1 MGLNDPQWGN
11 KNSGGPPDLEELLR
25 KLNEKVAAMM
35 GGKGNGGK
43 PAGSG
48 GTAKGF
54 GGGIGLIAAI
64 AALIWLGSG
73 FYIVDASQR
82 GVVLRFGKLVETTQP
97 GPRWHLPFPVET
109 VEIVNLSQVRTVE
122 VGYRDNVKN
131 KMLKES
137 LMLTDD
143 ENIIDIQ
150 FAVQYF
156 LKDPADY
163 LFNNRMP
170 DENVRQAA
178 ETAIREVVGK
188 NKMDFVLYE
197 GREQVAASAT
207 KLIQEILDRYK
218 SGILISKV
226 TMQNAQP
233 PEQVQAAFDDAV
245 KAGQDRERQKNEG
258 QAYANDVVP
267 RARGTAARLIQ
278 EADGYKQSVIANAE
292 GDASRF
298 KQILVEYDK
307 APAVTRERMYLD
319 MMQQVMGNISKVM
332 VDQKN
337 GNSLL
342 YLPLDKLMESTRCHR
357 CRQPRR
363 PPPMRPVTSQSSDN
377 TAAQRASDS
386 LRSREQGGTPMNK
399 NIGNILI
406 GAVVVLVLLEHE
418 HVRGGSAPERD
429 RVPAGRGGQR
439 QIGPRACISRCR

>member
-11 KNSGGPPDLEELLR
+11 KSNGGPPDLEALLR
-25 KLNEKVAAMM
+25 KLKAKVSTLL
-35 GGKGNGGK
+35 GGKGGAGK
-43 PAGSG
+43 P
-48 GTAKGF
+48 
-54 GGGIGLIAAI
+54 GGGESKQGFAGGMGLIAVI
-64 AALIWLGSG
+64 VVLIWAGSG

-82 GVVLRFGKLVETTQP
+82 GVVLRFGKLVETTMP

-131 KMLKES
+131 KIIKES

-178 ETAIREVVGK
+178 ETSIREVVGK

-197 GREQVAASAT
+197 GREQVAAAAT

-218 SGILISKV
+218 SGILISKL

-258 QAYANDVVP
+258 QAYANDVIP
-267 RARGTAARLIQ
+267 RASGASARLIQ
-278 EADGYKQSVIANAE
+278 ESQGYKQSVIANAE
-292 GDASRF
+292 GDVSRF
-298 KQILVEYDK
+298 KQILVEYQK
-307 APAVTRERMYLD
+307 APGVTRERMYLD
-319 MMQQVMGNISKVM
+319 MMQQVMGNTSKVM

-342 YLPLDKLMESTRCHR
+342 YLPLDKLIQTSRAGNLETEA
-357 CRQPRR
+357 
-363 PPPMRPVTSQSSDN
+363 PPAAPKAETSQGNDN
-377 TAAQRASDS
+377 TAAQRARDS
-386 LRSREQGGTPMNK
+386 LLS
-399 NIGNILI
+399 
-406 GAVVVLVLLEHE
+406 
-418 HVRGGSAPERD
+418 RD
-429 RVPAGRGGQR
+429 REAR
-439 QIGPRACISRCR
+439 

>member
-1 MGLNDPQWGN
+1 MGSNDPQWGN
-11 KNSGGPPDLEELLR
+11 RNSGGPPDLEELLR
-25 KLNEKVAAMM
+25 KLNGKVAALM
-35 GGKGNGGK
+35 GGKGGNGKSGGK
-43 PAGSG
+43 EPV
-48 GTAKGF
+48 KGF
-54 GGGIGLIAAI
+54 GPGIGLIAAI
-64 AALIWLGSG
+64 AALIWMGSG

-82 GVVLRFGKLVETTQP
+82 GVVLRFGKYLEATQP

-137 LMLTDD
+137 LVLTDD

-156 LKDPADY
+156 LKDPAEY

-197 GREQVAASAT
+197 GREQVAAAAT
-207 KLIQEILDRYK
+207 KLMQEILDRYK
-218 SGILISKV
+218 SGILISKL

-267 RARGTAARLIQ
+267 RASGTAARLIQ
-278 EADGYKQSVIANAE
+278 EAEGYKQRVIANAE

-298 KQILVEYDK
+298 RQILVEYEK

-319 MMQQVMGNISKVM
+319 MMQQVMGNVSKVM
-332 VDQKN
+332 IDQKN

-342 YLPLDKLMESTRCHR
+342 YLPLDKLIESTRATGAAVDAL
-357 CRQPRR
+357 PA
-363 PPPMRPVTSQSSDN
+363 TSQSSDN
-377 TAAQRASDS
+377 TAAQRARDS
-386 LRSREQGGTPMNK
+386 LLG
-399 NIGNILI
+399 
-406 GAVVVLVLLEHE
+406 
-418 HVRGGSAPERD
+418 RD
-429 RVPAGRGGQR
+429 REAR
-439 QIGPRACISRCR
+439 

>member
-25 KLNEKVAAMM
+25 KLNAKMSAMM
-35 GGKGNGGK
+35 GGRGGAGK
-43 PAGSG
+43 PG
-48 GTAKGF
+48 GGAPMQGF

-64 AALIWLGSG
+64 VALIWVGSG

-82 GVVLRFGKLVETTQP
+82 GVVLRFGKNVEVTEA
-97 GPRWHLPFPVET
+97 GPRWHLPFPIES

-122 VGYRDNVKN
+122 VGYRDSVKN
-131 KMLKES
+131 KILKES

-150 FAVQYF
+150 FAVQYY
-156 LKDPADY
+156 LSDPSAY

-188 NKMDFVLYE
+188 SKMDFVLYE

-207 KLIQEILDRYK
+207 KLMQEILDRYK
-218 SGILISKV
+218 SGILISKL

-258 QAYANDVVP
+258 QAYANDVIP
-267 RARGTAARLIQ
+267 RASGAAARLIQ
-278 EADGYKQSVIANAE
+278 ESQGYKQSVIANAE

-298 KQILVEYDK
+298 KQVLVEYEK
-307 APAVTRERMYLD
+307 APTVTRERMYLD
-319 MMQQVMGNISKVM
+319 MMQQMMGNISKVL
-332 VDQKN
+332 VDQKS

-342 YLPLDKLMESTRCHR
+342 YLPLDKLMESTRITGAATEASAA
-357 CRQPRR
+357 PA
-363 PPPMRPVTSQSSDN
+363 PVTSESSDH
-377 TAAQRASDS
+377 TAAQRARDS
-386 LRSREQGGTPMNK
+386 LQG
-399 NIGNILI
+399 
-406 GAVVVLVLLEHE
+406 
-418 HVRGGSAPERD
+418 RD
-429 RVPAGRGGQR
+429 RGVR
-439 QIGPRACISRCR
+439 

>member
-11 KNSGGPPDLEELLR
+11 KNNSGGPPDLEELLR
-25 KLNEKVAAMM
+25 KLNAKVAALM
-35 GGKGNGGK
+35 GGKGKGG
-43 PAGSG
+43 PGGSG
-48 GTAKGF
+48 GGPAMPGL
-54 GGGIGLIAAI
+54 GGGLGLIAAI

-131 KMLKES
+131 KMPKES

-156 LKDPADY
+156 LKDPSDY
-163 LFNNRMP
+163 LFNNRTP

-197 GREQVAASAT
+197 GREQVAAAAT
-207 KLIQEILDRYK
+207 KLIQDILDRYK
-218 SGILISKV
+218 SGIVVSKL

-278 EADGYKQSVIANAE
+278 ESEGYKQSVIANAE

-298 KQILVEYDK
+298 RQILVEYEK
-307 APAVTRERMYLD
+307 APAVTRDRMYLD
-319 MMQQVMGNISKVM
+319 MMQQVMGNVSKVL

-342 YLPLDKLMESTRCHR
+342 YLPLDKLIETSRTGGT
-357 CRQPRR
+357 PAAEGAA
-363 PPPMRPVTSQSSDN
+363 PAAPVTSQGNDN
-377 TAAQRASDS
+377 NAAQRARDS
-386 LRSREQGGTPMNK
+386 LLS
-399 NIGNILI
+399 
-406 GAVVVLVLLEHE
+406 
-418 HVRGGSAPERD
+418 RD
-429 RVPAGRGGQR
+429 REAR
-439 QIGPRACISRCR
+439 